1 MKRIILI
8 IITIFLCSAGY
19 TQGYRNT
26 YWGESAEQV
35 LENPEIEISNLTY
48 NTYVIATEKNRVL
61 GQPTTIYY
69 VFSMA
74 RLKGIGYAVDDTPKS
89 RKALEKLFETRTM
102 FIESRKKINMEK
114 TAAENYKKHVD
125 SINQPYAVLFIEDVL
140 LYNQG
145 AEKTVL
151 GQMEKAQDSDKSEI
165 EYINAEYGLDTE
177 VNIYAGLVDGKIII
191 VYTQIPQDF

>member
-48 NTYVIATEKNRVL
+48 NTYGIATEKTRVL

-74 RLKGIGYAVDDTPKS
+74 RLKGIGYAVDDTSKA

-114 TAAENYKKHVD
+114 TAAENYKKYID
-125 SINQPYAVLFIEDVL
+125 TLDQPYAVLFIEDVL

-145 AEKTVL
+145 AEKTVR
-151 GQMEKAQDSDKSEI
+151 GQIEKAQDTEKSEI
-165 EYINAEYGLDTE
+165 EYINAQYGLDTE

>member
-1 MKRIILI
+1 MKRITFILSLI
-8 IITIFLCSAGY
+8 LLCSAGY

-35 LENPEIEISNLTY
+35 LNNPEIEISNLMYDTY
-48 NTYVIATEKNRVL
+48 GIATEKARML
-61 GQPTTIYY
+61 GQSTIIYY

-74 RLKGIGYAVDDTPKS
+74 RLKGIGYAVDDTPKT

-114 TAAENYKKHVD
+114 TAAENYKKYID
-125 SINQPYAVLFIEDVL
+125 TLDKPYALLFIDDVL

-145 AEKTVL
+145 AEKTVR
-151 GQMEKAQDSDKSEI
+151 GQMEKAQDTEKSEI
-165 EYINAEYGLDTE
+165 EYINAQYGLDTE
-177 VNIYAGLVDGKIII
+177 VNICAGLVDGKIII